1 MREFQLIRQIQ
12 QQLSRAGDLSSHGI
26 KVGMGDDAAILE
38 VPSGRHLVACTDTLI
53 AGTHFPVATLPFDI
67 GHKCLA
73 VNLSDLAA
81 MGAEPHWVLLGL
93 TMPRPDQEW
102 LQAFTAGFS
111 ALAEAHDVT
120 LVGGD
125 TSAGPLSVT
134 VTALG
139 SIEPGRSLL
148 RSGARPGDLI
158 VISGTL
164 GGAARVLDLLK
175 AGLALSEQYL
185 LDRPQPRVAL
195 GRAISGFASA
205 CIDVSDGLLTDLG
218 HILEASGCG
227 AHLQTGKLPASKLLD
242 PLEVQQKW
250 NYQLS
255 GGDDYELL
263 FSLPSDHV
271 TRIANW
277 SKDLDI
283 NLNIIGTVVQG
294 AGVHCFA
301 PDGGEFRPS
310 GAGFEHFGQAM

>member
-1 MREFQLIRQIQ
+1 M
-12 QQLSRAGDLSSHGI
+12 
-26 KVGMGDDAAILE
+26 
-38 VPSGRHLVACTDTLI
+38 
-53 AGTHFPVATLPFDI
+53 
-67 GHKCLA
+67 
-73 VNLSDLAA
+73 
-81 MGAEPHWVLLGL
+81 
-93 TMPRPDQEW
+93 
-102 LQAFTAGFS
+102 
-111 ALAEAHDVT
+111 
-120 LVGGD
+120 
-125 TSAGPLSVT
+125 
-134 VTALG
+134 
-139 SIEPGRSLL
+139 
-148 RSGARPGDLI
+148 
-158 VISGTL
+158 
-164 GGAARVLDLLK
+164 LDLLK